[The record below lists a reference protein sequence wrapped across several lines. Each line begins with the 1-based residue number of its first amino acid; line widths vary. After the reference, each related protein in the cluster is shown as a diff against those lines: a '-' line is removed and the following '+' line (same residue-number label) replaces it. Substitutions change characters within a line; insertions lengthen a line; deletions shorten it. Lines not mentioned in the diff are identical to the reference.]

1 MYFVHGYIRMI
12 FCSAVPNIYSIVSPS
27 TDNNVINYDEN
38 TPSVYVTCILSDI
51 IQHNIT
57 VTWLHNGSLA
67 RTTSPNEVMEISN
80 TATLII
86 GNPELS
92 DGGTYQCVFIDNA
105 DGWELKRKITLYSIV
120 TSKLCL

>member
-1 MYFVHGYIRMI
+1 MI
-12 FCSAVPNIYSIVSPS
+12 FCPVVPNIYSIVSPS

-38 TPSVYVTCILSDI
+38 TPSVYVTCILNDI

-67 RTTSPNEVMEISN
+67 RTTSPNEVMQISN

-105 DGWELKRKITLYSIV
+105 DGWELKRNISLYSVMI
-120 TSKLCL
+120 SKLCMYMS